1 MYNFFPAGV
10 VPKLVVLYNAL
21 LANPRKSI
29 PLVGVVP
36 TAIPNIPVEST
47 LKLLLASLHPEVPS
61 ELLKHIKSPA
71 AGVSINVPKVAI
83 SPLNSLAAVGSLSS

>member
-36 TAIPNIPVEST
+36 TAIPSIPVASRVVP
-47 LKLLLASLHPEVPS
+47 LLASLHPLPVPKPV
-61 ELLKHIKSPA
+61 LLKHIKSPA

-83 SPLNSLAAVGSLSS
+83 SPLNSLAAAGS